1 MQIYVFLLKSQKKVL
16 SLRSNKGP
24 SETYFFLIEPS
35 GLIFV
40 FSFAITL
47 L

>member
-16 SLRSNKGP
+16 SLHFNKGP
-24 SETYFFLIEPS
+24 SETYFSSIEPS
-35 GLIFV
+35 GLVFV